1 MDGDDTGPNRRR
13 FLASA
18 LGAAATSG
26 TPVILM
32 AKDNMTSAP
41 QNNYTL
47 SCFARNATVE
57 LYVNGAPTALH
68 TSLKDMAWTFFV
80 PDFLRDGAN
89 RIDIAYEP
97 LNPEERNYTPNP
109 DVAIQAELAQGRQ
122 EPAIL
127 FNASYDMDEGRLAPR
142 ETEIFSGIPVR
153 RDAGTISRIRAGA
166 EEPFVI
172 RSGKGNATRP
182 EYTRILAIEFQV
194 DDPSLGDVAWAG
206 TEPLTDTPG
215 MRDALWQAMA
225 RLHRAVE
232 RKDRVAL
239 VEIARPYLSRLA
251 YMLGKP
257 DADAAAAMILDSA
270 PWASDKVASLR
281 PLLSREEA
289 RGAALLFG
297 SDRRLACFADHRV
310 TALDAEGDFL
320 AALPLYF
327 ARQPGGPF
335 LVSFSRHM
343 K

>member
-1 MDGDDTGPNRRR
+1 MVGLPSRPWAQG
-13 FLASA
+13 SK
-18 LGAAATSG
+18 G
-26 TPVILM
+26 
-32 AKDNMTSAP
+32 P

-109 DVAIQAELAQGRQ
+109 DVAIQAELAQGRE

-127 FNASYDMDEGRLAPR
+127 FNASYDMEEGRLAPR

-153 RDAGTISRIRAGA
+153 RDAGSISRVGAGS

-182 EYTRILAIEFQV
+182 EYTRILGVEFQI
-194 DDPSLGDVAWAG
+194 DDPSLRDVAWAG
-206 TEPLTDTPG
+206 TEPLTDTPE
-215 MRDALWQAMA
+215 MREALWQAMA
-225 RLHRAVE
+225 QLYQAVE
-232 RKDRVAL
+232 RKDRAAF

-251 YMLGKP
+251 YILGKP
-257 DADAAAAMILDSA
+257 DAEAAAAMILESA

-281 PLLSREEA
+281 PLMSRQEA
-289 RGAALLFG
+289 RDAALLFG
-297 SDRRLACFADHRV
+297 SDRRLVCFADYQV
-310 TALDAEGDFL
+310 AALDHDGDFL
-320 AALPLYF
+320 SLLPVYF
-327 ARQPGGPF
+327 ARQPSDPF
-335 LVSFSRHM
+335 RVCFS
-343 K
+343 